1 MKKFKNEFGE
11 VFTMSGRAAEKA
23 ASDPRF
29 TAVEDT
35 PSESPAT
42 PAPVIEAQPAKIEP
56 AIVDSKPLVEETPK
70 EEPVKPSKA
79 VTGKKAD
86 AE

>member
-11 VFTMSGRAAEKA
+11 VFTMFGRAAEKA
-23 ASDPRF
+23 AGDARF

-35 PSESPAT
+35 PSESPAI
-42 PAPVIEAQPAKIEP
+42 PAPVIEVQPPKVEP
-56 AIVDSKPLVEETPK
+56 VIVEETPK
-70 EEPVKPSKA
+70 EEPVKPLKVAAS
-79 VTGKKAD
+79 KKAD

>member
-42 PAPVIEAQPAKIEP
+42 PAAVIEVQTPKVEP
-56 AIVDSKPLVEETPK
+56 AIVEETPK
-70 EEPVKPSKA
+70 EEPVKPLKVGA
-79 VTGKKAD
+79 GKKAE